1 MQFGSCVSET
11 SYCLSIRGRF
21 SYSRYQSCGHTRKV
35 ENMTA
40 QDVFITDIKVN
51 RCQIDQEKHRHFLFS
66 PDLA

>member
-51 RCQIDQEKHRHFLFS
+51 R
-66 PDLA
+66 